1 PPTLVVCPLSVLGN
15 WQREAERF
23 TPELRVTVHHGATRS
38 QPAVDADLVLTTYSV
53 ATRDADELAA
63 VGGDRI
69 VLDEAQHVKNSAS
82 QTAQAVRRFTAR
94 HRIALT
100 GTPVENR
107 LSELWSIMDF
117 LNPGVWGPA
126 VMFRARYGVPIE
138 RYRDDEA
145 A

>member
-1 PPTLVVCPLSVLGN
+1 
-15 WQREAERF
+15 
-23 TPELRVTVHHGATRS
+23 

-63 VGGDRI
+63 VGWDRI

-126 VMFRARYGVPIE
+126 VMFRARHGVPIE

-145 A
+145 AARLRRLTRPYVLRRLKTDEQVITDLPQRL